1 MNKRSIE
8 ILLNLEILCF
18 LDKKKKKKY
27 YNYLTN
33 KNSKNQKGKN
43 LMMYIKKYLLKKYKD
58 LYLYGEL
65 IKDILN

>member
-1 MNKRSIE
+1 M
-8 ILLNLEILCF
+8 LLCF
-18 LDKKKKKKY
+18 LDKNKIQKY

-33 KNSKNQKGKN
+33 KNSKNKKGKN
-43 LMMYIKKYLLKKYKD
+43 LMMYIKKYWLKKYKD